1 MTIQIQSLPWLRPSP
16 INFRENCREFD
27 LAGQA
32 NGRLLREISN
42 YALDGN
48 NLHRLAK
55 SVVLAKERSGT
66 NAIEHLQPFRLGL
79 LSNGTTKLI
88 VPCLIATALR
98 YSIDLTV
105 VEGEFNQVMQ
115 EAITPLSTIKRT
127 RPDAILLALDYRGI
141 PGLNAGFA
149 EEEGKAVNEALA
161 YVQTICDG
169 LRQETDAT
177 VIVQNIPCPHLAMF
191 GSLDARLAG
200 SHRRRVARFNEA
212 LNGLLSE
219 FSGILFDV
227 DGLASTVGYE
237 NWFIPQQ
244 WHLAKLPFSQIYGPI
259 YADYCMRLI
268 GALRG
273 ASRKCLVLDLDNTI
287 WGGVVGDDGLGGITL
302 GQGSPEGEAYLT
314 VQQVAKNLRDRGIV
328 LAVCS
333 KNDDSVARA
342 VFREHPDMLL
352 REEDISVFQANWKD
366 KASNLEAI
374 ASTLNIG
381 LNAIVFLDDNPA
393 ERDQV
398 RQALPEVAVP
408 ELPEDPSA
416 YPSYLLAAGFFES
429 VSFTDDD
436 RRRASQYH
444 ANAERAE
451 LAQSFRDINE
461 YLASLEMT
469 IKFSPFD
476 ANGRA
481 RIAQLTNKSNQ
492 FNLTTRRYDET
503 AITSWEQNR
512 DAFTLQV
519 RLADRF
525 GDNGII
531 SVVICIKNNDDWIV
545 DTWLMSCRVL
555 NRRVEEAVL
564 DVLVENA
571 RFAGIRRLI
580 GHYIPTDRNGL
591 VKDHYF
597 KLGFKPL
604 ESASNTEMWALEIV
618 SHIRKEPPMRVELNG
633 GLQ

>member
-1 MTIQIQSLPWLRPSP
+1 MD
-16 INFRENCREFD
+16 CRHS
-27 LAGQA
+27 A
-32 NGRLLREISN
+32 
-42 YALDGN
+42 
-48 NLHRLAK
+48 
-55 SVVLAKERSGT
+55 
-66 NAIEHLQPFRLGL
+66 
-79 LSNGTTKLI
+79 
-88 VPCLIATALR
+88 
-98 YSIDLTV
+98 
-105 VEGEFNQVMQ
+105 
-115 EAITPLSTIKRT
+115 
-127 RPDAILLALDYRGI
+127 
-141 PGLNAGFA
+141 
-149 EEEGKAVNEALA
+149 
-161 YVQTICDG
+161 
-169 LRQETDAT
+169 
-177 VIVQNIPCPHLAMF
+177 
-191 GSLDARLAG
+191 
-200 SHRRRVARFNEA
+200 
-212 LNGLLSE
+212 
-219 FSGILFDV
+219 
-227 DGLASTVGYE
+227 
-237 NWFIPQQ
+237 
-244 WHLAKLPFSQIYGPI
+244 
-259 YADYCMRLI
+259 
-268 GALRG
+268 
-273 ASRKCLVLDLDNTI
+273 
-287 WGGVVGDDGLGGITL
+287 
-302 GQGSPEGEAYLT
+302 GSPEGEAYLT

-416 YPSYLLAAGFFES
+416 YPSYLLAAGYFES

-461 YLASLEMT
+461 YLASLEMA

-503 AITSWEQNR
+503 AITNWEQNR

-531 SVVICIKNNDDWIV
+531 SVVICIKSNDDWIV

-571 RFAGIRRLI
+571 RLAGIRRLI

-604 ESASNTEMWALEIV
+604 ESATNTEIWALEIA
-618 SHIRKEPPMRVELNG
+618 SHVRKEPPMRVELNG

>member
-1 MTIQIQSLPWLRPSP
+1 MTVQVQSLPWLRQAPA
-16 INFRENCREFD
+16 NFRELCREFD
-27 LAGQA
+27 TSGQV
-32 NGRLLREISN
+32 NGKVLHDLSN

-48 NLHRLAK
+48 GLHRLAK
-55 SVVLAKERSGT
+55 SVVLAKERSGS
-66 NAIEHLQPFRLGL
+66 NSIEYLQPFSLGL
-79 LSNGTTKLI
+79 LSNGTTKLV
-88 VPCLIATALR
+88 VPCLISTALR
-98 YSIDLTV
+98 YAINLTV
-105 VEGEFNQVMQ
+105 VEGEFDQVVQ
-115 EAITPLSTIKRT
+115 EAITPNSTIKQAK
-127 RPDAILLALDYRGI
+127 PDAILLALDYRGV
-141 PGLNAGFA
+141 PGLQAGFV

-161 YVQTICDG
+161 YVEMICRG

-177 VIVQNIPCPHLAMF
+177 IVVQNIPCPHLAMF

-200 SHRRRVARFNEA
+200 SQRRRIARFNEA

-219 FSGILFDV
+219 FSGLLFDV
-227 DGLASTVGYE
+227 DGLASAVGYE

-244 WHLAKLPFSQIYGPI
+244 WHLAKLPFSQIYNPL

-268 GALRG
+268 GAIRG
-273 ASRKCLVLDLDNTI
+273 VSRKCLVLDLDNTL
-287 WGGVVGDDGLGGITL
+287 WGGVIGDDGLAGITL
-302 GQGSPEGEAYLT
+302 GQGSAEGEAYLA
-314 VQQVAKNLRDRGIV
+314 VQQIAKNLRDRGII

-333 KNDDSVARA
+333 KNDDSVARS
-342 VFREHPDMLL
+342 VFREHPDMIL

-374 ASTLNIG
+374 ATTLNIG

-393 ERDQV
+393 EREQV
-398 RQALPEVAVP
+398 RQVLPEVAVP

-416 YPSYLLAAGFFES
+416 YPAYLLAAGYFES

-436 RRRASQYH
+436 RRRASQYR

-461 YLASLEMT
+461 YLASLEMA
-469 IKFSPFD
+469 IKFAPFD
-476 ANGRA
+476 ANSRA

-492 FNLTTRRYDET
+492 FNLTTRRYDEA
-503 AITSWEQNR
+503 AIANWEQHR

-531 SVVICIKNNDDWIV
+531 SVIICVKNDDEWII

-571 RFAGIRRLI
+571 RSAGIKRLI

-597 KLGFKPL
+597 KLGFQPQ
-604 ESASNTEMWALEIV
+604 ESVSNTEVWALEIANFT
-618 SHIRKEPPMRVELNG
+618 RKNPPMRVELNG
-633 GLQ
+633 GLA